1 MCVYV
6 GIWPCVFLCVSEG
19 TEAYVFVRASHL
31 NAPLGGRVSS
41 VAILRMTHSPA
52 SEFSY
57 APSLGDETHLQYYA
71 DPPFFCVCML
81 PGYESLSSAAP
92 ITSTGAQAATTNE
105 GEAFPDSFE
114 PIRGSP
120 ALRSIMSPRHYLT
133 RFSAIRLVKLRWFP
147 SRSVLRTPPLA
158 RPFSILDLHKCKCLT

>member
-1 MCVYV
+1 MLCVCVYV

-19 TEAYVFVRASHL
+19 TKAYVFVRGQPFERTSRGHSL
-31 NAPLGGRVSS
+31 ECGNFENDPLPC
-41 VAILRMTHSPA
+41 I

-71 DPPFFCVCML
+71 DPPFFSVCVCVL

-120 ALRSIMSPRHYLT
+120 APRRIMSPRHYLT
-133 RFSAIRLVKLRWFP
+133 RFGAIRLVKLRWFP

-158 RPFSILDLHKCKCLT
+158 RPVLNFGFT